1 MPFPL
6 DHQRISFRPCIMPT
20 AYTFVADKDLLL
32 KKQFFYLFQ
41 EKSSKKYMG
50 DGQNIKRFFAK
61 MQNKNICNLFVHE
74 GFDIF
79 ERVPHKENLSF

>member
-1 MPFPL
+1 
-6 DHQRISFRPCIMPT
+6 
-20 AYTFVADKDLLL
+20 
-32 KKQFFYLFQ
+32 
-41 EKSSKKYMG
+41 MG